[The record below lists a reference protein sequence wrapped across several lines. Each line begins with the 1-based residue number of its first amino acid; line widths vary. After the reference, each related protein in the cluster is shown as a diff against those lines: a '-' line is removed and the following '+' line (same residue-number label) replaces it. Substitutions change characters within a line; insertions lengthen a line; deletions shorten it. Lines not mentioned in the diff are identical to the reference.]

1 MGSLL
6 VNTNFAA
13 QSRIPEAQDE
23 VLRRDD
29 PRWKK
34 LHDIILER
42 SFLTGDF
49 ILSSGAHSKF
59 LFQLRQT
66 TMLGEG
72 ATLIAEVVLE
82 YMQRENIHCIGGLV
96 QGAVPIAQAVGVMG
110 HLKGYETDAFFVRKA
125 AKTHGAKERID
136 GYVRDDAEVLIV
148 DDVATKGGSIKDAV
162 EGLVEHH
169 PSCFVKRALVVV
181 DRQEGAS
188 QALAQRNIQLVSLF
202 KKSDFPIPE

>member
-1 MGSLL
+1 M
-6 VNTNFAA
+6 VNLNALQ
-13 QSRIPEAQDE
+13 QSQIQDDV
-23 VLRRDD
+23 VLAHDD
-29 PRWKK
+29 PRWQK
-34 LHDIILER
+34 LHDIILDR

-72 ATLIAEVVLE
+72 ATIIAEVVLE
-82 YMQRENIHCIGGLV
+82 YMQRHGIECIGGLV

-110 HLKGYETDAFFVRKA
+110 HVKGHEIDAFFVRKA

-136 GYVRDDAEVLIV
+136 GYVRDNAEVLIV

-162 EGLVEHH
+162 EGLVAEH
-169 PSCFVKRALVVV
+169 PSCFVKRALVIV
-181 DRQEGAS
+181 DREEGAS
-188 QALAQRNIQLVSLF
+188 QALSARGIQLVSLF
-202 KKSDFPIPE
+202 KKSDFPIPV

>member
-1 MGSLL
+1 MT
-6 VNTNFAA
+6 TNIAA
-13 QSRIPEAQDE
+13 QSSVPEPLSE

-29 PRWKK
+29 PRWQA
-34 LHDIILER
+34 LHDIILDR

-82 YMQRENIHCIGGLV
+82 YMQRQGIRCIGGLV

-110 HLKGYETDAFFVRKA
+110 HVRGHAIDAFFVRKA

-136 GYVRDDAEVLIV
+136 GYVQDNAEVLIV

-162 EGLVEHH
+162 EGLVAEH

-188 QALAQRNIQLVSLF
+188 QALAARGIQLVSLF
-202 KKSDFPIPE
+202 KKSDFPIPV